1 MGERGR
7 KLEVK
12 VCNPNGYFPEFAHE
26 VTLFHFMQF
35 TQGEFGASE
44 SNYWPVFRAALLTIF
59 FVSIWCM
66 QLKCPFGH

>member
-35 TQGEFGASE
+35 EKGEFVSPE
-44 SNYWPVFRAALLTIF
+44 SNY
-59 FVSIWCM
+59 
-66 QLKCPFGH
+66 